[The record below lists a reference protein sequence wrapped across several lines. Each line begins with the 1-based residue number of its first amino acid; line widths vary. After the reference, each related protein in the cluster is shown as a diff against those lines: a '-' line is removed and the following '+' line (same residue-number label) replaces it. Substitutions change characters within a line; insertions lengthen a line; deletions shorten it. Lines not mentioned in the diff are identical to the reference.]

1 MMYELTQVEAA
12 YRAVA
17 RCEGRV
23 VCFHPTLAELPALC
37 GMTTQ
42 GFNAGSAIRQA
53 SASLRL
59 TRRQTPAIQTRL
71 LETTRLKPYHIAQ
84 RVCIGPT
91 VVALIRPERRPHA
104 LTNKALMC
112 FDHRAYG
119 GFVCHPE

>member
-23 VCFHPTLAELPALC
+23 VCFHPTLAELPALV
-37 GMTTQ
+37 GMTNQ

-59 TRRQTPAIQTRL
+59 TRRKTPEIQTRV
-71 LETTRLKPYHIAQ
+71 LETTLRKPYHIAKI
-84 RVCIGPT
+84 VFIGPT
-91 VVALIRPERRPHA
+91 VVALIRPERRQHA
-104 LTNKALMC
+104 LTKKALMC

-119 GFVCHPE
+119 GFVFPPE